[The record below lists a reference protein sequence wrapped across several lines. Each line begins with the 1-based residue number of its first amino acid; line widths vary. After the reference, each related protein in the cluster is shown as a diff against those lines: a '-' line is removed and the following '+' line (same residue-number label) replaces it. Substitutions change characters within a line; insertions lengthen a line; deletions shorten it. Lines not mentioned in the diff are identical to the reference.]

1 MLFRSVTIAETNLS
15 SAKLKLIQAEN
26 AVNLAIAKL
35 NNVMG
40 VPYIERYDVLDRL
53 QYKPINLTFEQAI
66 DTARDS
72 RPELKLAEIR
82 VEGTNQTVKL
92 TKKSYFPTISL
103 EGQYQRGGKSWNS
116 NYGYNFGAYLTFPSI
131 NAMLIRNEIK
141 EAKYLYDKE
150 LANARN
156 TQNAIYLEI
165 QNAYLQLEEKRNQL
179 PVAILQVKQAKEN
192 YELSYGRYRVGE
204 ASPTE
209 LKDAENSYEQAQLT
223 YYTALYEYNSAKAL
237 LEKSIGKNIVDD
249 DDIVEMEP

>member
-1 MLFRSVTIAETNLS
+1 MNPKVDVTIAETNLS

-92 TKKSYFPTISL
+92 TKNRIFQ
-103 EGQYQRGGKSWNS
+103 QY
-116 NYGYNFGAYLTFPSI
+116 P
-131 NAMLIRNEIK
+131 
-141 EAKYLYDKE
+141 
-150 LANARN
+150 
-156 TQNAIYLEI
+156 
-165 QNAYLQLEEKRNQL
+165 
-179 PVAILQVKQAKEN
+179 
-192 YELSYGRYRVGE
+192 
-204 ASPTE
+204 
-209 LKDAENSYEQAQLT
+209 
-223 YYTALYEYNSAKAL
+223 
-237 LEKSIGKNIVDD
+237 
-249 DDIVEMEP
+249 